1 LQKIYPIGHR
11 LKQLGLKEVDNAHM
25 KRIVIMTLIK
35 IFAEAILFAI
45 VIGLVVG
52 AVGYMNKW
60 DTSRTY
66 SDAFFI
72 AGCLLMAAGG
82 LSRLAAGQE
91 WSSFHFLYAESF
103 RGMSSSERAN
113 FIINASSSFRLVI
126 LGLLSGI
133 LLILASWF
141 VWNLE

>member
-1 LQKIYPIGHR
+1 
-11 LKQLGLKEVDNAHM
+11 
-25 KRIVIMTLIK
+25 MTIIK
-35 IFAEAILFAI
+35 MCAEAILLAI
-45 VIGLVVG
+45 ITGIIVG
-52 AVGYMNKW
+52 AIGYMNQW
-60 DTSRTY
+60 DTSRAY

-72 AGCLLMAAGG
+72 AGCLLMVAGG

-103 RGMSSSERAN
+103 RNMSNSERAN
-113 FIINASSSFRLVI
+113 FIIDASSSFRLVI